1 MELASMS
8 EKNPR
13 GYFSF
18 VLHSHL
24 PYVRRAGRWPHG
36 EEMIHEAL
44 AETYIPLLLAMDELL
59 QAGVKPRMTLG
70 LTPILLEQIGDPDV
84 LDSFEA
90 YLEEELA
97 GARQDAQRY
106 AGKDEHLVHL
116 AGYYERW
123 YQNIYDSFCEK
134 YKRDVVGGF
143 RRLRDSGY
151 VDVLTCAAT
160 HSYFPLVRRDSTIYG
175 QLKTGY
181 ESSRRHMGGGRP
193 TGIWL
198 PECGYRPPYF
208 ADDGT
213 FKPGVEEFLAE
224 VGLKYFFTETFVVT
238 GSDVM
243 GKVAGDVV
251 GPYGAAPRRRVVRT
265 TEGLSRTGDRTVL
278 RPYYVQTPRVAVY
291 ARDPRTGMQVWSAS
305 HGYPGDFDYREFHRK
320 DAGSGLQY
328 WRVSGA
334 GVDIGQKE
342 YYRPD
347 WAEAKVKQHAE
358 HFANLVAQSLREFSD
373 QHGRPGCIVSA
384 YDTELFGHWWFEGVT
399 WLREVLRLLDAH
411 PDVGLTTAGAYL
423 EAYPPDE
430 VLNIPESSWGAGGD
444 HSTWLNE
451 GTAWMWPLIHAAEE
465 RMERIVQAN
474 PTADGRH
481 AELLAQVAREL
492 VLLESSDWPFLVS
505 TGQAAE
511 YAIGRFQQ
519 HLARFNRLAQAAE
532 SRHLDGETER
542 FLRTCQR
549 DDNPFPDIDYRAFAN
564 REGRVAAPS
573 VAA

>member
-1 MELASMS
+1 MEHAPMS

-13 GYFSF
+13 GYFTF

-44 AETYIPLLLAMDELL
+44 AETYIPLLLALDELQSQGL
-59 QAGVKPRMTLG
+59 KPRLTLG
-70 LTPILLEQIGDPDV
+70 LTPILLEQIGDSDV

-97 GARQDAQRY
+97 GARQDQQRY
-106 AGKDEHLVHL
+106 KGKDEHLAYL
-116 AGYYERW
+116 GAFYERW
-123 YQNIYDSFCEK
+123 YQGIYDAFCER
-134 YKRDVVGGF
+134 YNRDVVGGF
-143 RRLRDSGY
+143 RRFRDAGML
-151 VDVLTCAAT
+151 DVLTCAAT

-175 QLKTGY
+175 QLQTGIR
-181 ESSRRHMGGGRP
+181 SSTRHMRGKP

-213 FKPGVEEFLAE
+213 YKPGVEEFLAE
-224 VGLKYFFTETFVVT
+224 VGLKYFFTETFVVA
-238 GSDVM
+238 GSPAV
-243 GKVAGDVV
+243 GKVAGDVI
-251 GPYGAAPRRRVVRT
+251 GPYGVPRRRVVRA
-265 TEGLSRTGDRTVL
+265 TEGLSQAGERTVL
-278 RPYYVQTPRVAVY
+278 RPYYVRTPRVSVY
-291 ARDPRTGMQVWSAS
+291 ARDPRTGMQVWSAA

-320 DAGSGLQY
+320 DPGSGLQY
-328 WRVSGA
+328 WRVTGA
-334 GVDIGQKE
+334 GVDIGQKD
-342 YYRPD
+342 YYQPA
-347 WAEAKVKQHAE
+347 WAERRVLQHAE
-358 HFANLVAQSLREFSD
+358 HFANLVAQSLREYHD
-373 QHGRPGCIVSA
+373 EHGKPGCIVSA

-399 WLREVLRLLDAH
+399 WLREVLRRLEVN
-411 PDVGLTTAGAYL
+411 PDVGLTTAGEYL

-430 VLNIPESSWGAGGD
+430 VLGIPESSWGAGGD
-444 HSTWLNE
+444 HSTWMNE
-451 GTAWMWPLIHAAEE
+451 GTAWMWPLINAAEE
-465 RMERIVQAN
+465 RMERIVAAN

-481 AELLAQVAREL
+481 GELLAQLAREL

-519 HLARFNRLAQAAE
+519 HMQRFNRLAQAAE
-532 SRHLDGETER
+532 SRRMDPETER
-542 FLRTCQR
+542 FLRTCQVA
-549 DDNPFPDIDYRAFAN
+549 DNPFPDIDYRSFAN

-573 VAA
+573 AAA